1 MRGRRL
7 REGER
12 AEIIETADAEEGAV
26 GAVHV
31 LGAVAWSG
39 VMKEGQHGAPIR
51 EARARNAG

>member
-7 REGER
+7 REGKR

-26 GAVHV
+26 GTIHV
-31 LGAVAWSG
+31 LRAMAWSG

-51 EARARNAG
+51 EAGARNAG